1 MNVDYSDKLQELN
14 ALRNSYT
21 VSLNERKERKDEI
34 ERQLS
39 VLIKSQEFVQEIA
52 KKVQSQLSSSI
63 DSIVNLGLSSVFPD
77 YDFEM
82 EYVSNRGKT
91 EVQFNL
97 KNKDTVIDP
106 MFQCGGGLVDV
117 LCFCLR
123 IAVYSISNVNNCIIL
138 DEPFRFI
145 SKNLRNNI
153 AELLHVISEKLNIQI
168 IEVTHI
174 TEFSENSDN
183 KIFIKKIDGISEVID
198 ECN

>member
-34 ERQLS
+34 EKQLS

-123 IAVYSISNVNNCIIL
+123 IAVYSISNVNTCIIL

-183 KIFIKKIDGISEVID
+183 RISIKKIDGISEVID